1 MIRHFNMAILR
12 RRDSIRAMLEQ
23 SYKAIIA
30 IMVIPTVIMT
40 ASMMLMTARYDNL
53 IENIDKAAEIRDIAK
68 NQFSGEIWNIVSGKK
83 EFMDGRQ
90 GEMMAQMEKG
100 MEELAERMTESGE
113 NADAARYVVA
123 AQRAGN
129 TLRSYVDTL
138 RYQALNQE
146 AVSLQE
152 STYRD
157 ITGVV
162 GLIHTVLEQ
171 YINEELT
178 NISRLNSRIQMVA
191 VLVLVFTAGILL
203 MVIYFAIN
211 SYQHM
216 RDSIHKPILNLQEM
230 TRAITDGNLDAR
242 VTGSAVEE
250 LIPLTKSLNHMAE
263 RLQQLIDERVE
274 VGKNLQKAEL
284 RALQAQ
290 ITPHFV
296 YNTLETIIWLAEQE
310 RNQELVDIAMAFT
323 DFLRISL
330 NQGRDYVEV
339 SSEQKHVRSYLSIQS
354 ARYNRIM
361 TYDIDIDP
369 ALEKESV
376 LKLLL
381 QPLVENAIYHGIKN
395 KRGGGQIQVV
405 GRKNGDNTMTFT
417 VRDTGIGMTEEQL
430 ERLRSRLR
438 EGVLPEN
445 AGFGLYNVNRRIRLY
460 YNREL
465 EIASEYGKG
474 TSISFTL
481 PCGERDHEEIVCSG

>member
-1 MIRHFNMAILR
+1 M
-12 RRDSIRAMLEQ
+12 D
-23 SYKAIIA
+23 
-30 IMVIPTVIMT
+30 
-40 ASMMLMTARYDNL
+40 
-53 IENIDKAAEIRDIAK
+53 
-68 NQFSGEIWNIVSGKK
+68 
-83 EFMDGRQ
+83 FMDGSQ
-90 GEMMAQMEKG
+90 GEMMKQMEEG
-100 MEELAERMTESGE
+100 LAELEE
-113 NADAARYVVA
+113 NNANAARYVVA
-123 AQRAGN
+123 AQRASN

-138 RYQALNQE
+138 RFQTMNQE

-162 GLIHTVLEQ
+162 SLIHSVLEQ

-178 NISRLNSRIQMVA
+178 NISKLNSRIQMVA
-191 VLVLVFTAGILL
+191 ALVLIFTAGILM
-203 MVIYFAIN
+203 MVIYFAVN
-211 SYQHM
+211 SYQYL
-216 RDSIHKPILNLQEM
+216 RDSIHNPILKLQEM

-242 VTGSAVEE
+242 VTGNAVAEM
-250 LIPLTKSLNHMAE
+250 IPLTKSLNHMAE
-263 RLQQLIDERVE
+263 RLQRLIDERIE
-274 VGKNLQKAEL
+274 VGKDLQKAEM

-330 NQGRDYVEV
+330 NQGKDYVEV
-339 SSEQKHVRSYLSIQS
+339 SSEQKHVQSYLSIQS

-361 TYDIDIDP
+361 TYHIDIDP
-369 ALEKESV
+369 ALEKESI

-395 KRGGGQIQVV
+395 KRGGGQIQVLA
-405 GRKNGDNTMTFT
+405 RKNDDNTMTFT
-417 VRDTGIGMTEEQL
+417 VRDTGIGMMPEQL
-430 ERLRSRLR
+430 DRLRFRLR
-438 EGVLPEN
+438 EGILPEHT
-445 AGFGLYNVNRRIRLY
+445 GFGLYNVNRRIRLY

-465 EIASEYGKG
+465 EITSEFGQG

-481 PCGERDHEEIVCSG
+481 PCGEKNNDETVCSR

>member
-1 MIRHFNMAILR
+1 MIRYLNMTILR
-12 RRDSIRAMLEQ
+12 NKDSIRTMLKQ
-23 SYKAIIA
+23 SYRTIIA
-30 IMVIPTVIMT
+30 AMVIPTIIMT
-40 ASMMLMTARYDNL
+40 ASMMLMTARYDDL

-68 NQFSGEIWNIVSGKK
+68 NQFSGEIWNIVSGKMD
-83 EFMDGRQ
+83 FMDGSQ
-90 GEMMAQMEKG
+90 GDMMKQMEEGLKEL
-100 MEELAERMTESGE
+100 EEN
-113 NADAARYVVA
+113 NANAARYVVA
-123 AQRAGN
+123 AQRASN
-129 TLRSYVDTL
+129 TLRSYVDAL
-138 RYQALNQE
+138 RFQTMNQE

-162 GLIHTVLEQ
+162 SLIHSVLEQ

-191 VLVLVFTAGILL
+191 ALVLIFTAGILM
-203 MVIYFAIN
+203 MVIYFAVN
-211 SYQHM
+211 SYQYL
-216 RDSIHKPILNLQEM
+216 RDSIHNPILKLQEM

-242 VTGSAVEE
+242 VTGNAVAEM
-250 LIPLTKSLNHMAE
+250 IPLTKSLNHMAE
-263 RLQQLIDERVE
+263 RLQRLIDERIE
-274 VGKNLQKAEL
+274 VGKDLQKAEM

-330 NQGRDYVEV
+330 NQGKDYVEV
-339 SSEQKHVRSYLSIQS
+339 SSEQKHVQSYLSIQS

-361 TYDIDIDP
+361 TYHIDIDS
-369 ALEKESV
+369 ALEKESI

-395 KRGGGQIQVV
+395 KRGGGQIQVLA
-405 GRKNGDNTMTFT
+405 RKNDDNTMTFT
-417 VRDTGIGMTEEQL
+417 VRDTGIGMMPEQL
-430 ERLRSRLR
+430 ERLRFRLR
-438 EGVLPEN
+438 EGILPEHT
-445 AGFGLYNVNRRIRLY
+445 GFGLYNVNRRIRLY

-465 EIASEYGKG
+465 EITSDFGQG

-481 PCGERDHEEIVCSG
+481 PCGEKNNDETVCSR

>member
-1 MIRHFNMAILR
+1 MIRYLNMTILR
-12 RRDSIRAMLEQ
+12 NKDSIRTMLKQ
-23 SYKAIIA
+23 SYRTIIA
-30 IMVIPTVIMT
+30 AMVIPTIIMT
-40 ASMMLMTARYDNL
+40 ASMMLMTARYDDL

-68 NQFSGEIWNIVSGKK
+68 NQFSGEIWNIVSGKMD
-83 EFMDGRQ
+83 FMDGSQ
-90 GEMMAQMEKG
+90 GEMMKQMEEG
-100 MEELAERMTESGE
+100 LAELEE
-113 NADAARYVVA
+113 NNANAARYVVA
-123 AQRAGN
+123 AQRASN

-138 RYQALNQE
+138 RFQTMNQE

-162 GLIHTVLEQ
+162 SLIHSVLEQ

-178 NISRLNSRIQMVA
+178 NISKLNSRIQMVA
-191 VLVLVFTAGILL
+191 ALVLIFTAGILM
-203 MVIYFAIN
+203 MVIYFAVN
-211 SYQHM
+211 SYQYL
-216 RDSIHKPILNLQEM
+216 RDSIHNPILKLQEM

-242 VTGSAVEE
+242 VTGNAVAEM
-250 LIPLTKSLNHMAE
+250 IPLTKSLNHMAE
-263 RLQQLIDERVE
+263 RLQRLIDERIE
-274 VGKNLQKAEL
+274 VGKDLQKAEM

-330 NQGRDYVEV
+330 NQGKDYVEV
-339 SSEQKHVRSYLSIQS
+339 SSEQKHVQSYLSIQS

-361 TYDIDIDP
+361 TYHIDIDP
-369 ALEKESV
+369 ALEKESI

-395 KRGGGQIQVV
+395 KRGGGQIQVLA
-405 GRKNGDNTMTFT
+405 RKNDDNTMTFT
-417 VRDTGIGMTEEQL
+417 VRDTGIGMMPEQL
-430 ERLRSRLR
+430 DRLRFRLR
-438 EGVLPEN
+438 EGILPEHT
-445 AGFGLYNVNRRIRLY
+445 GFGLYNVNRRIRLY

-465 EIASEYGKG
+465 EITSEFGQG

-481 PCGERDHEEIVCSG
+481 PCGEKNNDETVCSR

>member
-1 MIRHFNMAILR
+1 MIRRLNMTLHK
-12 RRDSIRAMLEQ
+12 DSIRTMLKQ
-23 SYKAIIA
+23 SYRTIIA
-30 IMVIPTVIMT
+30 VMVIPTVIMT
-40 ASMMLMTARYDNL
+40 ASMMLMTARYDDL

-68 NQFSGEIWNIVSGKK
+68 NQFSGEIWNIVSGKMD
-83 EFMDGRQ
+83 FMDGNQ
-90 GEMMAQMEKG
+90 VEMMRQMEKG
-100 MEELAERMTESGE
+100 LKELEEN

-123 AQRAGN
+123 AQRANN

-138 RYQALNQE
+138 RFQTINQE

-162 GLIHTVLEQ
+162 ALIHSVLEQ

-178 NISRLNSRIQMVA
+178 NMSRLNSRIQIVA
-191 VLVLVFTAGILL
+191 ALVLIFTGGILM
-203 MVIYFAIN
+203 MVIYFAVN
-211 SYQHM
+211 SYQSM
-216 RDSIHKPILNLQEM
+216 RDSIHKPILKLQEV

-242 VTGSAVEE
+242 VTGSAVAEMV
-250 LIPLTKSLNHMAE
+250 PLTKSLNHMAE
-263 RLQQLIDERVE
+263 RLQQLIDERIE
-274 VGKNLQKAEL
+274 VGKNLQKAEM

-310 RNQELVDIAMAFT
+310 RNEELVDIAMAFT

-330 NQGRDYVEV
+330 NQGKDYVEV
-339 SSEQKHVRSYLSIQS
+339 SSEQKHVQSYLSIQS

-361 TYDIDIDP
+361 TYDIDIDS
-369 ALEKESV
+369 ALEKESI

-395 KRGGGQIQVV
+395 KRGGGHIQVL
-405 GRKNGDNTMTFT
+405 GRKNPDNTMTFT
-417 VRDTGIGMTEEQL
+417 VKDTGIGMKPEEL
-430 ERLRSRLR
+430 NRLKFRLR
-438 EGVLPEN
+438 EGILPEKT
-445 AGFGLYNVNRRIRLY
+445 GFGLYNVNRRIRLY

-465 EIASEYGKG
+465 EITSEYGQG

-481 PCGERDHEEIVCSG
+481 PCGEKNNDETVCSG

>member
-1 MIRHFNMAILR
+1 MTILR
-12 RRDSIRAMLEQ
+12 NKDSIRTMLKQ
-23 SYKAIIA
+23 SYRTIIA
-30 IMVIPTVIMT
+30 AMVIPTIIMT
-40 ASMMLMTARYDNL
+40 ASMMLMTARYDDL

-68 NQFSGEIWNIVSGKK
+68 NQFSGEIWNIVSGKMD
-83 EFMDGRQ
+83 FMDGSQ
-90 GEMMAQMEKG
+90 GEMMKQMEEG
-100 MEELAERMTESGE
+100 LAELEE
-113 NADAARYVVA
+113 NNANAARYVVA
-123 AQRAGN
+123 AQRASN

-138 RYQALNQE
+138 RFQTMNQE

-162 GLIHTVLEQ
+162 SLIHSVLEQ

-178 NISRLNSRIQMVA
+178 NISKLNSRIQMVA
-191 VLVLVFTAGILL
+191 ALVLIFTAGILM
-203 MVIYFAIN
+203 MVIYFAVN
-211 SYQHM
+211 SYQYL
-216 RDSIHKPILNLQEM
+216 RDSIHNPILKLQEM

-242 VTGSAVEE
+242 VTGNAVAEM
-250 LIPLTKSLNHMAE
+250 IPLTKSLNHMAE
-263 RLQQLIDERVE
+263 RLQRLIDERIE
-274 VGKNLQKAEL
+274 VGKDLQKAEM

-330 NQGRDYVEV
+330 NQGKDYVEV
-339 SSEQKHVRSYLSIQS
+339 SSEQKHVQSYLSIQS

-361 TYDIDIDP
+361 TYHIDIDP
-369 ALEKESV
+369 ALEKESI

-395 KRGGGQIQVV
+395 KRGGGQIQVLA
-405 GRKNGDNTMTFT
+405 RKNDDNTMTFT
-417 VRDTGIGMTEEQL
+417 VRDTGIGMMPEQL
-430 ERLRSRLR
+430 DRLRFRLR
-438 EGVLPEN
+438 EGILPEHT
-445 AGFGLYNVNRRIRLY
+445 GFGLYNVNRRIRLY

-465 EIASEYGKG
+465 EITSEFGQG

-481 PCGERDHEEIVCSG
+481 PCGEKNNDETVCSR